1 MQADSSDY
9 QGIRNLKRA
18 FSAILTDDPFK
29 YFLDQDNKRE
39 EFVSL
44 LHSSSIFN
52 SNPLDYKAVTQYA
65 LTVDLL
71 QKLDE
76 QLQEDL
82 SLLRRIAKIVGERSG
97 LGLDLK
103 AILKSGLDAFLDA
116 LRALF
121 IFSSCSNSDHCFKLS
136 GLICS
141 FPHRRHS
148 SQARRL
154 GEHNPFLDIG

>member
-9 QGIRNLKRA
+9 QGIRNLKRL
-18 FSAILTDDPFK
+18 FSEVLTADRFTC
-29 YFLDQDNKRE
+29 FLDQDDDNRE

-44 LHSSSIFN
+44 LRSSSIFN
-52 SNPLDYKAVTQYA
+52 LNPGDYHQAVTQHT

-82 SLLRRIAKIVGERSG
+82 SMLRRIAKIVGERSG

-103 AILKSGLDAFLDA
+103 AILKSGLDASLDA
-116 LRALF
+116 L
-121 IFSSCSNSDHCFKLS
+121 
-136 GLICS
+136 
-141 FPHRRHS
+141 
-148 SQARRL
+148 
-154 GEHNPFLDIG
+154 